1 MDLKEILDKNN
12 DELQMKINNFFLRQL
27 IKVSIQFEK
36 ESFFF
41 YLQSMTN
48 NKNKNE
54 MASRHII
61 KILIQFK

>member
-1 MDLKEILDKNN
+1 
-12 DELQMKINNFFLRQL
+12 MKINNFFLRHL

-48 NKNKNE
+48 NKNENK

-61 KILIQFK
+61 KLLIQFKYLMQTFIYSLLCIV